1 MAWRPGQHLID
12 GELDNT
18 EPYRITGWMRFAGLD
33 HQVTFDLKGEFHRDI
48 CRAKIRIRGNGNSDD
63 PEAARHMK
71 HFASHQTGDAGDI
84 TAGRPP
90 HDYVDYPYIEW
101 HSDQNGR
108 VVIELCPSQVEVIGT
123 PIPLAEHLSQSLEE
137 KAAEFVQLHPTLPN
151 PTFTHWVWEHGR
163 IIGEAHSLVYKGAG
177 IFEVILRRFED
188 LAPPAAESLAAEQLL
203 SKSGEP
209 LPESHAGLT

>member
-18 EPYRITGWMRFAGLD
+18 KPYSITGWMRFAGLD
-33 HQVTFDLKGEFHRDI
+33 HKVTFDLKGEFHRDI

-63 PEAARHMK
+63 PEAARYME

-90 HDYVDYPYIEW
+90 RDYVDYPYIEW

-108 VVIELCPSQVEVIGT
+108 VVIELCPGQVNVIGS
-123 PIPLAEHLSQSLEE
+123 PIPLSEHLCQSLEE
-137 KAAEFVQLHPTLPN
+137 RAAEFVHLHPTLPD
-151 PTFTHWVWEHGR
+151 PAFTHWVWEHGR
-163 IIGEAHSLVYKGAG
+163 IVGEAHSLTYRGEGV
-177 IFEVILRRFED
+177 FEVILRRFED
-188 LAPPAAESLAAEQLL
+188 IASPVAGSLASEQLM

-209 LPESHAGLT
+209 LPESHTDLS